1 VVIILDDIANVR
13 DYMLGLDDLGQPAVI
28 DMENIRVGKM
38 NSAVL
43 MIARLL
49 YLKKGTYAD
58 QPDLGIDII
67 GRYRFSFEEELISLR
82 NELKDQITTYIPEFT
97 PVEVMCSFQWV
108 DNKQTVLIEV
118 TVNETA
124 YQLVY
129 NPENYTLDALE
140 GT

>member
-1 VVIILDDIANVR
+1 VIILDDIANVR

-108 DNKQTVLIEV
+108 DNKQTVLIQV

>member
-1 VVIILDDIANVR
+1 MVIILDDIANVR

-67 GRYRFSFEEELISLR
+67 GRYRFSFEEELTSLR
-82 NELKDQITTYIPEFT
+82 NELKNQITTYIPEFT

>member
-67 GRYRFSFEEELISLR
+67 GRYRFSFEEELTSLR
-82 NELKDQITTYIPEFT
+82 NELKNQITTYIPEFT

>member
-1 VVIILDDIANVR
+1 
-13 DYMLGLDDLGQPAVI
+13 
-28 DMENIRVGKM
+28 
-38 NSAVL
+38 
-43 MIARLL
+43 
-49 YLKKGTYAD
+49 
-58 QPDLGIDII
+58 
-67 GRYRFSFEEELISLR
+67 
-82 NELKDQITTYIPEFT
+82 
-97 PVEVMCSFQWV
+97 MCSFQWV